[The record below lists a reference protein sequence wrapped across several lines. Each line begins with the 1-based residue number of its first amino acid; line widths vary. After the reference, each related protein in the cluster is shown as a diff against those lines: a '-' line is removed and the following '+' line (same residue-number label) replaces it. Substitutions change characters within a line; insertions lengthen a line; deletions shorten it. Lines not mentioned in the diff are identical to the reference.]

1 MFLGSVYPSRVDKA
15 QHLISNGDG
24 WLLHL
29 EQAWSE
35 DLRPDAKPVVIIPGY
50 GMNAFIFSFHP
61 RGTTLQRSLVEA
73 GFEVWSLNLRR
84 QGRSR
89 PAGSLPAPGPSMT
102 GYSDVDL
109 TACVDAIVD
118 RTRTGQ
124 RKVHLLG
131 CSLGGTIAY
140 AHMALTEVPKVASV
154 ASVGSPLRLE
164 SLHPVLRMAFSSP
177 RLVSKIKMKGTRRM
191 ARMILPL
198 ISRAPKLL
206 SPYMNAANVDIGAA
220 GELVKTI
227 EDPDAA
233 LNAELSHWVNNKDL
247 ILNGINVTE
256 SLANVDIPLL
266 LVLANRDGIVPTAAA
281 DSARA
286 AWGGRVDTL
295 HVGDAN
301 QWYSHAD
308 LFVGNDAPEHVFNPL
323 ARWFHGEGLK

>member
-1 MFLGSVYPSRVDKA
+1 MEKT

-29 EQAWSE
+29 EQAWSA
-35 DLRPDAKPVVIIPGY
+35 DMRPDAKPIVIIPGY

-89 PAGSLPAPGPSMT
+89 PAGSRAAPGPSLT
-102 GYSDVDL
+102 SYAAVDL

-118 RTRTGQ
+118 RTRTNQGT
-124 RKVHLLG
+124 VHLLG

-140 AHMALTEVPKVASV
+140 AHMALAAEPKIASV
-154 ASVGSPLRLE
+154 ACVGSPLRWGT
-164 SLHPVLRMAFSSP
+164 LHPMLRAAFYSP
-177 RLVSKIKMKGTRRM
+177 RLIGKIKMKGSRRL
-191 ARMILPL
+191 ARVVLPL

-206 SPYMNAANVDIGAA
+206 SPYMNADNVDIAAA

-227 EDPDAA
+227 EDPDSA
-233 LNAELSHWVNNKDL
+233 LNVEIAHWVNNKDL
-247 ILNGINVTE
+247 VLNGTNVTE
-256 SLANVDIPLL
+256 ALALVEIPLL
-266 LVLANRDGIVPTAAA
+266 LVLANRDGIVPTDAAE
-281 DSARA
+281 SARC

-295 HVGDAN
+295 NVGDDR

-308 LFVGNDAPEHVFNPL
+308 LFVGNDAPEHVFKPL
-323 ARWFHGEGLK
+323 ARWFRGDGLH